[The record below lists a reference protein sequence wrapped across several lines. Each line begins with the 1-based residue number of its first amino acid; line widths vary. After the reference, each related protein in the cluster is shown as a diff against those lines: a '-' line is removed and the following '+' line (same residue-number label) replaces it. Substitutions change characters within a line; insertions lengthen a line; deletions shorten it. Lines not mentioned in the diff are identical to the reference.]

1 MCLELDVGGEILEKI
16 EREIRNIHKRSCS
29 VKGIEFGC
37 GKRYS
42 CGYGQIRLFFLRFFW
57 Y

>member
-1 MCLELDVGGEILEKI
+1 MCLEPDVGGEILEKI
-16 EREIRNIHKRSCS
+16 EREIGNIHKRSCS
-29 VKGIEFGC
+29 VKRIEFGC